1 MSLALPISGSES
13 VLARKDKISIFR
25 QRAAS

>member
-1 MSLALPISGSES
+1 MSLALPISGADG
-13 VLARKDKISIFR
+13 VLARKDKVSIFR